1 MRETVITR
9 DMIANPETKYG
20 NGKSATRHFL
30 VQRVTGAINV
40 LFITFLVFIVISIS
54 GEDRG
59 DVVALLGNPLI
70 GVPFAILF
78 AIVCVHM
85 RIGMRE
91 IIEDYVHETRTNRLT
106 LSLNTFYALAVGL
119 VGVASIL
126 KIVFWG

>member
-1 MRETVITR
+1 MRETVITK
-9 DMIANPETKYG
+9 DMIADPNTRYG
-20 NGKSATRHFL
+20 NGRSATRHFI

-40 LFITFLVFIVISIS
+40 LFIAFLVFIVLSLA

-59 DVVALLGNPLI
+59 DVVAVIGNPLI

-91 IIEDYVHETRTNRLT
+91 IIEDYVHETRTNRLS
-106 LSLNTFYALAVGL
+106 LSLNSFFALAVGL
-119 VGVASIL
+119 VGAVSIL
-126 KIVFWG
+126 KLVFWG